1 MLVPHPR
8 RDVHMSNELSQGP
21 LIDATKDIEAFA
33 DRVIGFVADAVL
45 DGAIAG
51 GLVPEALM
59 LAAVEVAAS
68 QDGDSDRITEWLTRI
83 AARIREANEPAAP

>member
-1 MLVPHPR
+1 
-8 RDVHMSNELSQGP
+8 MSNESRPGP
-21 LIDATKDIEAFA
+21 LVDATKDIEAFA
-33 DRVIGFVADAVL
+33 ERVIEFVADAVL

-68 QDGDSDRITEWLTRI
+68 QDGDSERVAEWLTRI
-83 AARIREANEPAAP
+83 ASRIRATDDSAAPRPEI